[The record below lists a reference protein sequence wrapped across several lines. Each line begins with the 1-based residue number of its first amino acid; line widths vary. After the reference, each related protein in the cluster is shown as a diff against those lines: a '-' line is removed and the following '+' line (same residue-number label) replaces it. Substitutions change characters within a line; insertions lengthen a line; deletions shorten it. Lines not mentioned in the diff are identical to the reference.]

1 MLAHSGAVDVDW
13 LVSPQ
18 GRQVVEALRGVDPLR
33 ARGLFPHV
41 PPDRLAAALTQAQHR
56 PSTFPLPLVTAEGV
70 QQASPV
76 AVAQRRAAR
85 IAAAGVDTVV
95 DAGCGI
101 GLDSWAF
108 ARAGLRVVA
117 YESDPV
123 TARIAEAN
131 LAGLDVDVIRADVT
145 EAALPE
151 GVLYVDPA
159 RRRISMDVTGRPARI
174 HDPQR
179 WRPPWQWILDRA
191 GTRPVVARIRPGHRE
206 IPEGAE
212 WHCSSI
218 GRTLVDATVWFPP
231 LAATDRRASVFD
243 GRWHE
248 LTGPAPAAGVAP
260 AGRYIV
266 DPDPAIVRSGLVT
279 SAAAVVDGHLLDPR
293 LAFITTDRE
302 PAAWLGRSI
311 RVLQQ
316 TTLKDAARTCR
327 ALGFT
332 TATLWARGFE
342 HTPSLPL
349 PQGRGAVVVMARI
362 GTRRRTT
369 GWVGTPVH

>member
-1 MLAHSGAVDVDW
+1 MDVDW
-13 LVSPQ
+13 LVSAQ
-18 GRQVVEALRGVDPLR
+18 GRQVVDGLRGVDPLK

-41 PPDRLAAALTQAQHR
+41 PPERLAAALTQARHR
-56 PSTFPLPLVTAEGV
+56 PQAFPLPLVTADGV
-70 QQASPV
+70 QQSSPV

-85 IAAAGVDTVV
+85 IAAAGVDTGVDTVV
-95 DAGCGI
+95 DAGCGV

-117 YESDPV
+117 YESDPA
-123 TARIAEAN
+123 TARVAAAN
-131 LAGLDVDVIRADVT
+131 LAGLDVEVVLSDVT

-159 RRRISMDVTGRPARI
+159 RRRIARDVTGRPARI

-191 GTRPVVARIRPGHRE
+191 ATRPVVARIRPGHRE

-218 GRTLVDATVWFPP
+218 GRSLVDATVWFPP
-231 LAATDRRASVFD
+231 LAATDRRASIFD
-243 GRWHE
+243 GQWHE
-248 LTGPAPAAGVAP
+248 ITGPVDPAEVGPV
-260 AGRYIV
+260 GQYIV
-266 DPDPAIVRSGLVT
+266 DPDPAIVRCGLVT
-279 SAAAVVDGHLLDPR
+279 NAAALVDGHLLDR
-293 LAFITTDRE
+293 QLAFITTDRE
-302 PAAWLGRSI
+302 PPSWVGRSM

-316 TTLKDAARTCR
+316 TTPKRAGPDCR
-327 ALGFT
+327 GLGFT
-332 TATLWARGFE
+332 SATLWARGFT
-342 HTPSLPL
+342 HPPPLHL
-349 PQGRGAVVVMARI
+349 PQGRDAVVVMARL
-362 GTRRRTT
+362 GTGRRTT